1 MEMYEDI
8 FKLKNEIKRWFCK
21 LITLITWCCR
31 LINCQKSRKEL
42 VERAKKIQ
50 NKEMMMMK
58 NMMMMMMTMIV
69 MMMMMMMKMM

>member
-42 VERAKKIQ
+42 VERAKKYH
-50 NKEMMMMK
+50 KEMMMMK